1 MLGAVYELSDLG
13 RPVARLPNIKCSNQI
28 LRGAGQSLG
37 ERGRNSK
44 DKPDQHVTDCTRF
57 WCNVAYHLL
66 DGGPVQIREIALW
79 VLGVNGCTSALQ
91 AEGNR
96 FDTDKIHFDK

>member
-37 ERGRNSK
+37 ERVRNSK
-44 DKPDQHVTDCTRF
+44 DTPDQHVTDCT
-57 WCNVAYHLL
+57 
-66 DGGPVQIREIALW
+66 
-79 VLGVNGCTSALQ
+79 GV
-91 AEGNR
+91 
-96 FDTDKIHFDK
+96 